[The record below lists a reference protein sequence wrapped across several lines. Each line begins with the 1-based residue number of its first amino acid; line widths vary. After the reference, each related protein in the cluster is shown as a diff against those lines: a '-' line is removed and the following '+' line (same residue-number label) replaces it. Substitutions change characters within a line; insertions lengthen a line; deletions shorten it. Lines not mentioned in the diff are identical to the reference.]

1 MAIHFSIAKRGLLP
15 QVKTQQEFNE
25 QLDTKALRPI
35 LECPQAVD
43 VVDFQSG
50 SLRLPSLM
58 PKGELQAAI
67 STIQRVMVH
76 ELEQGNAVSLPGIGT
91 FRLTLKGDI
100 EVKNGNYHG
109 KDVRV
114 ESIQFRP
121 DNALLTEVRGFE
133 VEQVPFG
140 QTIQTEEAKVEACL
154 ADLFARKDTVTH
166 KDISVAF
173 KQSLT
178 RSRITTLLH
187 NLVKQGRI
195 VSEGKG
201 AQTRYRR
208 LT

>member
-15 QVKTQQEFNE
+15 QEKTQQEIDQQTE
-25 QLDTKALRPI
+25 TKALRPI
-35 LECPQAVD
+35 LECPQTVDAVE
-43 VVDFQSG
+43 FQNG
-50 SLRLPSLM
+50 SLRLPSMM

-67 STIQRVMVH
+67 STMQRVMLH

-109 KDVRV
+109 KNVRID
-114 ESIQFRP
+114 SIQFRP
-121 DNALLTEVRGFE
+121 DNALLTKVRSFE

-140 QTIQTEEAKVEACL
+140 QAIQTEDAKIEACL
-154 ADLFARKDTVTH
+154 SGLFAQKDTVTH

-173 KQSLT
+173 KQTLT
-178 RSRITTLLH
+178 RSRITALLR
-187 NLVKQGRI
+187 NLVEQGRI

-208 LT
+208 PN